1 MCLRPCTY
9 VCSQQPGQLTYHP
22 ASASVPHR
30 TARNSSAAPAERA
43 EQRGQRRALVQW
55 LRGAEGRG
63 RHQRFW
69 AGRPQATPRPPPG
82 AAGGGGGPAP
92 STGTGR
98 HSAPGQRG
106 PDAAPSG
113 SSRGGA
119 AAAATGNCGAGMSRD
134 GTCCGRGMG
143 RCASLREVA
152 GSVPRSPLGAG
163 DVRREAAQ
171 PASCS
176 VPSPRAGGDGS
187 FSPPGAR
194 QRRPRVAAAPLEE
207 SLRRSRAS
215 EAAPALSG
223 PRWGDAV
230 PPPAASTAAVSS
242 VPRQC
247 HRAEA
252 ASRAG
257 GSASSRGAAAMGT
270 ALSTGAVVAISF
282 NCIIA
287 LLILIL
293 FHILCKACRT
303 PSCPK
308 KSPASDADE
317 ARNEEKYLLQP

>member
-1 MCLRPCTY
+1 MRRRDEPGRDLLRARDGKARAPPGGRSLRP
-9 VCSQQPGQLTYHP
+9 
-22 ASASVPHR
+22 
-30 TARNSSAAPAERA
+30 AESPRGWGCA
-43 EQRGQRRALVQW
+43 E
-55 LRGAEGRG
+55 
-63 RHQRFW
+63 
-69 AGRPQATPRPPPG
+69 
-82 AAGGGGGPAP
+82 
-92 STGTGR
+92 
-98 HSAPGQRG
+98 
-106 PDAAPSG
+106 
-113 SSRGGA
+113 
-119 AAAATGNCGAGMSRD
+119 
-134 GTCCGRGMG
+134 
-143 RCASLREVA
+143 
-152 GSVPRSPLGAG
+152 
-163 DVRREAAQ
+163 EAAQ

-176 VPSPRAGGDGS
+176 APSPRAGGDGP

-194 QRRPRVAAAPLEE
+194 QRRPRVAAAPPEE
-207 SLRRSRAS
+207 PLRRSRAA

-223 PRWGDAV
+223 PRRGDAV
-230 PPPAASTAAVSS
+230 PPPAASTAAVPS

-317 ARNEEKYLLQP
+317 TRNEEKYLLQP